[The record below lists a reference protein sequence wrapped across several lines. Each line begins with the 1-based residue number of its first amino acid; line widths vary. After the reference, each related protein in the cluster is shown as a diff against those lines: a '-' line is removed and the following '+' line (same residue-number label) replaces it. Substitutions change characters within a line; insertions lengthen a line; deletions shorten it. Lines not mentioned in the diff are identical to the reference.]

1 MRNLEMFL
9 SPLMI
14 TTIVSCCGQNTD
26 KDTLNVEAYSSYNN
40 SSLPTVLSLTNQE
53 TNYDSLI
60 NNALELIGL

>member
-1 MRNLEMFL
+1 MFL

-60 NNALELIGL
+60 